1 MTGPAQERWLKEGL
15 GGSRALWNVTAQQTM
30 LAEYDFIAGP
40 PEQFNMDQW
49 DGYVAA
55 RNRLIGFLDKAG
67 VSNPITITGDIHSSW
82 VHDLKTDF
90 SRPESKT
97 VGTEFVGT
105 SITSEFPGEFLAPV
119 EAALVDN
126 PHTKYFDGSYRG
138 YVRCDVDRQ
147 QWTTI
152 FKGVPTEPANGSV
165 PPQAEPEAPATTMA
179 TFVVENGQPGAVQ
192 EGPTTVGARYEGKP
206 APFDPA
212 KIN

>member
-1 MTGPAQERWLKEGL
+1 
-15 GGSRALWNVTAQQTM
+15 M

-67 VSNPITITGDIHSSW
+67 VSNLITITGDIHSSW
-82 VHDLKTDF
+82 VHDLKRDF

-126 PHTKYFDGSYRG
+126 PHTKYFDGS
-138 YVRCDVDRQ
+138 
-147 QWTTI
+147 
-152 FKGVPTEPANGSV
+152 
-165 PPQAEPEAPATTMA
+165 
-179 TFVVENGQPGAVQ
+179 
-192 EGPTTVGARYEGKP
+192 
-206 APFDPA
+206 
-212 KIN
+212 